1 MERLRA
7 YCDRVKEAFESYVG
21 GGWGIPIHQFDE
33 DDRGRPVERRA
44 EDHTD
49 RSERST
55 SSSPS
60 PSPTRSS
67 ASSEDGLRT
76 PSEEKQLTFQPNAIQ
91 IDEQPGFDLDAMDV
105 DIKFDEA
112 ATERQSLTA

>member
-21 GGWGIPIHQFDE
+21 GGWGMPVHQLDE
-33 DDRGRPVERRA
+33 DERGRPVERRS
-44 EDHTD
+44 EDYTE

-55 SSSPS
+55 SSS

-67 ASSEDGLRT
+67 ASSEDGLKT
-76 PSEEKQLTFQPNAIQ
+76 PSEEKQLTFPDDAIK
-91 IDEQPGFDLDAMDV
+91 IDEQPGFDMDAMDV
-105 DIKFDEA
+105 DMKFDES
-112 ATERQSLTA
+112 ATERQSVSV